1 MAKWQ
6 IWHKAV
12 DDDDVVEWAFPKCN
26 VALAIQ
32 PSPPPKPGYV
42 AVVKERGKVVFGDG
56 IVHKDVDAAHAHAD
70 TILAHHW
77 AALAVLDQFSD
88 PDNQPDEAAVWEWAD
103 VTNPRNTGGQAA
115 VGVPGTG
122 HVNFIV
128 VLEKDKHY
136 IDVMAGHAQLFRD
149 LTSHKTLDEAK
160 VRSDVI
166 WKSNIAL
173 LSLIDRSAPV
183 PDKKATRKRT
193 TKKRSAETTADSA
206 KG

>member
-6 IWHKAV
+6 TWHKAV
-12 DDDDVVEWAFPKCN
+12 DGDDVIEWALPKGN

-42 AVVKERGKVVFGDG
+42 VAVKERGKVCFCDL
-56 IVHKDVDAAHAHAD
+56 IVHKDIDAAHAHAD

-88 PDNQPDEAAVWEWAD
+88 PDNHPDEAAVWEWAD
-103 VTNPRNTGGQAA
+103 VPSPRNTGGQAA
-115 VGVPGTG
+115 VGVPGSG
-122 HVNFIV
+122 YVNFII

-149 LTSHKTLDEAK
+149 LTSHKTLDDAK
-160 VRSDVI
+160 VRADVI

-183 PDKKATRKRT
+183 PDKKRT
-193 TKKRSAETTADSA
+193 AKKRSSETTADSA
-206 KG
+206 EG